1 MQLRL
6 EFREKLED
14 LRPAIATLDKA
25 ISELLSC
32 STLSDLFYIV
42 LVTGNI
48 INGVSVALYTV
59 YQLFKLCVCVCVCVQ
74 GGRAGDAYGFTVSS
88 LSRLKDTKSNT
99 PRLSLLHYIAQVRMI
114 ATDMCGC

>member
-48 INGVSVALYTV
+48 INGVSVVLYTV
-59 YQLFKLCVCVCVCVQ
+59 YQLFKLCVCVQ

>member
-32 STLSDLFYIV
+32 STLSELFYIV

-48 INGVSVALYTV
+48 INGVSIL
-59 YQLFKLCVCVCVCVQ
+59 
-74 GGRAGDAYGFTVSS
+74 
-88 LSRLKDTKSNT
+88 
-99 PRLSLLHYIAQVRMI
+99 
-114 ATDMCGC
+114 AT